1 MKHKYIPYGHQDIDE
16 EDIQA
21 VVEVLKSDFLTTGP
35 KVTEF
40 EQKIAEYSGCK
51 YAVAV
56 SNGTAALHAACFAA
70 GIKNGDEV
78 ITTPMTFAATANCIL
93 YMGGKPVFVD
103 IDKDTY
109 NIDTSKIEEKLTDK
123 TKAIIAVDYTGQPAE
138 LFKIKSLAEK
148 YNLYF
153 IEDAAHSL
161 GAEIKNE
168 YGVWCKVGSTAHMTT
183 FSFHPVKHITTAEGG
198 MICTDDYELY
208 NRLKLFRT
216 HGITRD
222 EELLMNKDNE
232 KWYYEQQFLGYNYR
246 LSDLQAALGIS
257 QLKRIDKFIER
268 RRYIAKVYNK
278 AFSEGDFS
286 GKITTPYQNE
296 NTKSSY
302 HIYVV
307 KLSLAAIGKSRDE
320 IYNKLL
326 ELNIGVNLHYI
337 PVYYHP
343 YYKALGYKK
352 GLCNEAE
359 KLYEE
364 IITLPLYPGM
374 SEDDVDYVIESMAKV
389 IAT

>member
-1 MKHKYIPYGHQDIDE
+1 MKHKYIPYGHQNIDE
-16 EDIQA
+16 EDIKA

-40 EQKIAEYSGCK
+40 EQKISEYIGCK

-56 SNGTAALHAACFAA
+56 SSGTAALHAACFAA
-70 GIKNGDEV
+70 GIKERDEV
-78 ITTPMTFAATANCIL
+78 ITTPMTFAATSNCIL

-109 NIDTSKIEEKLTDK
+109 NIDTSKIEKKITDK
-123 TKAIIAVDYTGQPAE
+123 TKAIIAVDFTGQPAE
-138 LFKIKSLAEK
+138 LFKIKKLAEK
-148 YNLYF
+148 YNLFF

-161 GAEIKNE
+161 GAEIKDE
-168 YGVWCKVGSTAHMTT
+168 HGSWHRVGSEAHMTT

-198 MICTDDYELY
+198 MICTDDYDLY

-222 EELLMNKDNE
+222 EELLMNKNNG
-232 KWYYEQQFLGYNYR
+232 KWYYEQQCLGYNYR

-257 QLKRIDKFIER
+257 QLKRLDKFIER
-268 RRYIAKVYNK
+268 RRHIAEVYNK
-278 AFSEGDFS
+278 AFSEGEFQD
-286 GKITTPYQNE
+286 KITIPYQSE

-307 KLSLAAIGKSRDE
+307 KLNLASIRISRNE
-320 IYNKLL
+320 IFNKLL

-352 GLCNEAE
+352 GLCSEAE

-374 SEDDVDYVIESMAKV
+374 SEDDVIYVIESLAKV
-389 IAT
+389 IA